1 MEITHILI
9 DKTAF
14 LYSSDGCQREQWDLY
29 SLAHTIHGMT
39 ILYDYFSEVN
49 IIKRDRII
57 FSSKLGVLVLARRL
71 LGLDEFSNLLH
82 TAAEVEVVDAPQQG
96 LNLRELEEILIGKEA
111 KDLEEVVIAR
121 KVIVV
126 PAPMRHPL
134 KV

>member
-49 IIKRDRII
+49 NIKRDRII
-57 FSSKLGVLVLARRL
+57 FSSKQGVLVLARRL
-71 LGLDEFSNLLH
+71 LGLDEFNNLLH
-82 TAAEVEVVDAPQQG
+82 TAAEVEVDDAPQQG
-96 LNLRELEEILIGKEA
+96 LIHSEGT
-111 KDLEEVVIAR
+111 
-121 KVIVV
+121 
-126 PAPMRHPL
+126 
-134 KV
+134 